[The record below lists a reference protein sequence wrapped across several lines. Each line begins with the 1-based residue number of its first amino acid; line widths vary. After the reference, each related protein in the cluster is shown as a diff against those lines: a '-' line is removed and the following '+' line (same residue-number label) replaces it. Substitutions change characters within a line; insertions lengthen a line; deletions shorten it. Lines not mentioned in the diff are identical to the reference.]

1 MVAMAAGPGWA
12 EGVRRL
18 LRKFTS
24 FRQPGSSLPD
34 CLPLVV
40 GEEAV
45 GLVPPAVARELS
57 GFPEVFSVWE
67 EAPGRGCV
75 RLSEALT
82 SCAPRTAAVARVLA
96 ELRARDTFPALAL
109 WRDELYEVKLRFGD
123 PPLLHVERAATPLL
137 GLVQYGAHLN
147 GYVLRDGE
155 LFMWLARRS
164 LSKTTYPGL
173 LDNLAA
179 GGISSGLGVKETL
192 IKECW
197 EEARIHPELAAQAL
211 PTGCI
216 SYAYEDKLKGVVR
229 ECLFVFDLE
238 MPADFVPTVGDGEVQ
253 EFYLWPIDK
262 VREAVSSTN
271 FKPNCA
277 LVVLDFLLRHG
288 LLEPDHEP
296 LYVELV
302 SGLHQV
308 P

>member
-1 MVAMAAGPGWA
+1 MATGPGWA
-12 EGVRRL
+12 EGIRGL
-18 LRKFTS
+18 LQKFTS
-24 FRQPGSSLPD
+24 FRRPGG
-34 CLPLVV
+34 CLPLLV
-40 GEEAV
+40 GEEPV

-57 GFPEVFSVWE
+57 GFPEVFSVGAE
-67 EAPGRGCV
+67 GPGPAQV
-75 RLSEALT
+75 RLNGSLT
-82 SCAPRTAAVARVLA
+82 SCPQRSAAVARVLA
-96 ELRARDTFPALAL
+96 RLRDRRAFPGLAL
-109 WRDELYEVKLRFGD
+109 WRDELYEVKSRFGD

-155 LFMWLARRS
+155 PFMWLARRS
-164 LSKTTYPGL
+164 LTKTTYPGL

-179 GGISSGLGVKETL
+179 GGISSGLGAKQTM

-197 EEARIHPELAAQAL
+197 EEARIPPELAAQAV
-211 PTGCI
+211 PTGCV

-238 MPADFVPTVGDGEVQ
+238 VPADFVPTVGDGEVQ

-262 VREAVSSTN
+262 VREAVSGTD

-288 LLEPDHEP
+288 LLQPDHEP
-296 LYVELV
+296 LYLELV
-302 SGLHQV
+302 SAMHQV